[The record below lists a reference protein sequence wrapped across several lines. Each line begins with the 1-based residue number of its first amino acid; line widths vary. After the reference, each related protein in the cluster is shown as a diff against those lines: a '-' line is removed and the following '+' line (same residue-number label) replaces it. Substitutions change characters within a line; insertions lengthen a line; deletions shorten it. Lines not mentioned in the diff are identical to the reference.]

1 MRNTYEYN
9 KEYRNLHRERLLS
22 NKREIYKRDKERI
35 SKERLVKTRC
45 SCGVFI
51 GVKASNKHLKS
62 KIHAQRL
69 TDQFFI

>member
-1 MRNTYEYN
+1 MNTI
-9 KEYRNLHRERLLS
+9 KS
-22 NKREIYKRDKERI
+22 IEIYKRDKERI
-35 SKERLVKTRC
+35 SKERLVKIRC

-51 GVKASNKHLKS
+51 GIKASNKHLKS

>member
-1 MRNTYEYN
+1 MTNTYEYN
-9 KEYRNLHRERLLS
+9 KEYRDLNRERLLS
-22 NKREIYKRDKERI
+22 NKRKIYKRDKERI
-35 SKERLVKTRC
+35 SQERLVKVRC

-51 GVKASNKHLKS
+51 GIKGINKHLKS